1 METMQVFGDYDHL
14 AGWYCQPSAE
24 APGETA
30 VVMLTAG
37 MLHHVGPMRLHVQL
51 ARELASR
58 GVASLRYNL
67 SGIGESLAVAAP
79 GSSLARAADE
89 LGQALD
95 WLQAEYGHKHFVLF
109 GLCSGADDALAAAV
123 SEQRVIGL
131 SLMDGCG
138 FRTPQF
144 YPHWFRL
151 KYWPKLRNLHKWRA
165 LSWSCWQKLVP
176 GCAAQGQASS
186 MPLGQDIRE
195 FADVQTCQTQVS
207 CLLERQVALQWIY
220 TGGAIDYYAYPG
232 QFFDMFPKLS
242 PCDLLSIQHLPQI
255 DHLASLRADREQ
267 VLHLVS
273 NWCVERLGRCA
284 PRVSTPATAPAVTI
298 APALITAPAA
308 VFAPALSVAPALSI
322 APGITAA
329 PTAHLYEC
337 G

>member
-14 AGWYCQPSAE
+14 TGWYCQPSAD

-37 MLHHVGPMRLHVQL
+37 MLHHVGPMGLHVQL

-58 GVASLRYNL
+58 GIASLRYNL

-79 GSSLARAADE
+79 GDSLARAADE

-95 WLQAEYGHKHFVLF
+95 WLQAEYGHQHFVLF

-123 SEQRVIGL
+123 AEQRVIGL

-138 FRTPQF
+138 FRTRRF

-151 KYWPKLRNLHKWRA
+151 KYWPKLRNMDKWRA
-165 LSWSCWQKLVP
+165 LSQSGWQKLVR
-176 GCAAQGQASS
+176 GRAAKGQSSS

-207 CLLERQVALQWIY
+207 CLLERRVALQWIY
-220 TGGAIDYYAYPG
+220 TGGAIDYYSYMG
-232 QFFDMFPKLS
+232 QFFDMFPQLS
-242 PCDLLSIQHLPQI
+242 PSELLCVHHLPQT

-273 NWCVERLGRCA
+273 NWCVKRVGLCA
-284 PRVSTPATAPAVTI
+284 PRASTSTTAPA
-298 APALITAPAA
+298 L
-308 VFAPALSVAPALSI
+308 LI
-322 APGITAA
+322 APGITAT
-329 PTAHLYEC
+329 PTAHLCEC

>member
-14 AGWYCQPSAE
+14 TGWYCPPHTDD
-24 APGETA
+24 PGKAA

-95 WLQAEYGHKHFVLF
+95 WLQAEHGYQQFVLF

-123 SEQRVIGL
+123 AEQRVIGL

-144 YPHWFRL
+144 YRHWFRL
-151 KYWPKLRNLHKWRA
+151 KYWPKLWNSRKWLA
-165 LSWSCWQKLVP
+165 LSQSCWHKLVP
-176 GCAAQGQASS
+176 GRAALRQASTL
-186 MPLGQDIRE
+186 PLGEDVRE
-195 FADVQTCQTQVS
+195 FADAQTCQT
-207 CLLERQVALQWIY
+207 
-220 TGGAIDYYAYPG
+220 
-232 QFFDMFPKLS
+232 
-242 PCDLLSIQHLPQI
+242 
-255 DHLASLRADREQ
+255 
-267 VLHLVS
+267 
-273 NWCVERLGRCA
+273 
-284 PRVSTPATAPAVTI
+284 
-298 APALITAPAA
+298 
-308 VFAPALSVAPALSI
+308 
-322 APGITAA
+322 
-329 PTAHLYEC
+329 
-337 G
+337 